1 VITFFL
7 FSILLSQCAR
17 DRVVFFVIAHSFYYS
32 FFFVSFFNRT
42 INSINSYSGVLSPS
56 ADRVNFI
63 QKKELTVYD
72 YPMYIISDVEDNQ
85 VYLTI
90 NMVVHQTSFH
100 LLG

>member
-1 VITFFL
+1 MITDRISLLVLVYAMSRL
-7 FSILLSQCAR
+7 F
-17 DRVVFFVIAHSFYYS
+17 
-32 FFFVSFFNRT
+32 
-42 INSINSYSGVLSPS
+42 
-56 ADRVNFI
+56 
-63 QKKELTVYD
+63 EMVYD